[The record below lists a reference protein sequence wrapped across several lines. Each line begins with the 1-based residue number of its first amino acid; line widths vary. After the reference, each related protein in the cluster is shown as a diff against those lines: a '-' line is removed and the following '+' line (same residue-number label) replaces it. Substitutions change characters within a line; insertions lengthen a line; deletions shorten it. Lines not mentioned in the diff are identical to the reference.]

1 MFAPLLNLRLLIGI
15 GSRVAEPAMN
25 TIPLY
30 PFPVPEDLR
39 LKDQ

>member
-1 MFAPLLNLRLLIGI
+1 
-15 GSRVAEPAMN
+15 VAEPALN

-39 LKDQ
+39 LKDH